1 VYTKKI
7 IFSIL
12 NKIIKNRNMNKIV
25 KLTTSMLAIIVFAV
39 ALVSCDRKD
48 EPLPEEIISVMVE
61 PGTLDLTIGDKQTL
75 TATLSPD
82 LPQAAAVK
90 WSSNDAGIVT
100 VNSTGRLTGEVLA
113 IAAGTA
119 TITVTTAN
127 NKTATCEVTVQESTG
142 GTISITLAP
151 VELNLYAGEK
161 QTLTATISPELPDAV
176 LEWSSDNE
184 GIATVN
190 PAGNRTAEVTA
201 RAAGTTTI
209 TVTTADNQTATC
221 EVRVGTITLAP
232 VELNLYAGEKQTLT
246 ATISPEL
253 PVAVL
258 KWSSNNE
265 GIATVSPAGNR
276 TAEVTAR
283 AAGTAIITVTTTDNK
298 TATCEVRV
306 GIILGE
312 LEQEGEIP
320 VIAFGGAPLTELKP
334 AGFDMCWTWT
344 NIRAVTNQ
352 LNQAAEAGVK
362 IWFDYGSLNTD
373 AQTAVNNLK
382 GHPGFAGYIIRDE
395 PSVNDFDRLN
405 TLVEEI
411 REFDT
416 ESYCYINLFP
426 NYATT
431 GQLGTSSYVDYLE
444 TFARI
449 PTGSISF
456 DHYPANGRGHVNP
469 NWYSNLE
476 DVRNVA
482 NKYNTPFWSYVLS
495 TRASAGEP
503 DFTLGELS
511 LQVYAS
517 LAYGSQAI
525 QYFVFSGGTTDAYPY
540 FKTPLSDGRRTVTY
554 DYAKKINFDVKRLS
568 HIFSRSKVLNV
579 WHTGINI
586 PVGTVRLQEDN
597 PPEMP
602 PIKSLKTSNGG
613 AVVSLIEKDN
623 KHYLV
628 IVNHDYMNPMSLTIT
643 IDDSVKKVRKSGIIM
658 TANSETIN
666 VEPGDVAIYMW
677 DN

>member
-1 VYTKKI
+1 MK
-7 IFSIL
+7 
-12 NKIIKNRNMNKIV
+12 
-25 KLTTSMLAIIVFAV
+25 KLTTTMLAITVFTI
-39 ALVSCDRKD
+39 ALVSCDKKD
-48 EPLPEEIISVMVE
+48 ETLPEEIISVTVA
-61 PGTLDLTIGDKQTL
+61 PVTLDLNIGDKQTL

-82 LPQAAAVK
+82 LPKAAAVK
-90 WSSNDAGIVT
+90 WSSSDVGIVT
-100 VNSTGRLTGEVLA
+100 ISPTGRLTGEVLA

-127 NKTATCEVTVQESTG
+127 NKTATCEVTVRESTG

-176 LEWSSDNE
+176 LEWSSNNDGIAAISPTGNLTAEVTARASGTTTITVTTADNKTATCEVRVGTISITLAPVELDLNVGDIQTLTATILPERSDAVLEWSSNNE
-184 GIATVN
+184 GIATVSS
-190 PAGNRTAEVTA
+190 AGNLTAEVTA
-201 RAAGTTTI
+201 RAAGTT
-209 TVTTADNQTATC
+209 
-221 EVRVGTITLAP
+221 
-232 VELNLYAGEKQTLT
+232 
-246 ATISPEL
+246 
-253 PVAVL
+253 
-258 KWSSNNE
+258 
-265 GIATVSPAGNR
+265 
-276 TAEVTAR
+276 
-283 AAGTAIITVTTTDNK
+283 IITVTTTDNK
-298 TATCEVRV
+298 TATCEVTV
-306 GIILGE
+306 GTILGE
-312 LEQEGEIP
+312 LIQEGEIP

-344 NIRAVTNQ
+344 SIKAVTSP

-373 AQTAVNNLK
+373 AQTAVNTLK
-382 GHPGFAGYIIRDE
+382 GRPGFAGYIIRDE

-405 TLVEEI
+405 TLVGEI

-426 NYATT
+426 NYATAE
-431 GQLGTSSYVDYLE
+431 QLGTSSYVDYLE

-456 DHYPANGRGHVNP
+456 DHYPANGRGYVNP
-469 NWYSNLE
+469 NWYANLE

-495 TRASAGEP
+495 TRGRASEP

-525 QYFVFSGGTTDAYPY
+525 QYFVFNGGTTDAYPY

-623 KHYLV
+623 NRFLV
-628 IVNHDYMNPMSLTIT
+628 IVNHDYMNPMSLTVT
-643 IDDSVKKVRKSGIIM
+643 IDGSVKKVRKSGIIM